1 MQQNTSSIMTKDLL
15 RITDE
20 FKKASILV
28 IGDVMLDKFI
38 WGDVTRV
45 SPEAPVPVVHVK
57 QETYAPG
64 GAANAAM
71 NVATLGATC
80 YLVGLVGDDAAKD
93 VLTTLLTAKNV
104 HTEGLFTH
112 PRPTIQKI
120 RIVGNNQHIVRFD
133 YEEQGPNQR
142 EQDMLGYIK
151 TIINTIDLILVSDYA
166 KGVITKTLMTE
177 LKAFSKKII
186 VDPKPDHFHYYQDV
200 YLIKPN
206 QKETTEITGIKG
218 NLEENL
224 LAAGRAL
231 VEQSNAHVLV
241 SRGKDGMTLF
251 ERDGTVTH
259 LPTYAKEACDVTGA
273 GDTVVATTTV
283 ALAGGASLKD
293 AALLANYAAGIKV
306 SRIGTVPI
314 SFSELQTRLQQ

>member
-1 MQQNTSSIMTKDLL
+1 MTDLL
-15 RITDE
+15 KLTESFSNTR
-20 FKKASILV
+20 ILV

-80 YLVGLVGDDAAKD
+80 YLVGLVGDDPAKD

-104 HTEGLFTH
+104 RTEGLFTH
-112 PRPTIQKI
+112 HRPTIQKI

-142 EQDMLGYIK
+142 EQDMLSYIR
-151 TIINTIDLILVSDYA
+151 TIINTIDIILVSDYA
-166 KGVITKTLMTE
+166 KGVITKTLMDE
-177 LKAFSKKII
+177 LKTFSKKII

-206 QKETTEITGIKG
+206 QKETSEITSLKTNSEADITT
-218 NLEENL
+218 
-224 LAAGRAL
+224 AGRAL
-231 VEQSNAHVLV
+231 VEKSKAHILI

-251 ERDGTVTH
+251 EREGSIHH

-273 GDTVVATTTV
+273 GDTVVATTAV
-283 ALAGGASLKD
+283 AIASGAQLKD
-293 AALLANYAAGIKV
+293 AAILANHAASIKV
-306 SRIGTVPI
+306 SRIGTVPVTL
-314 SFSELQTRLQQ
+314 SDLRTSLVQ